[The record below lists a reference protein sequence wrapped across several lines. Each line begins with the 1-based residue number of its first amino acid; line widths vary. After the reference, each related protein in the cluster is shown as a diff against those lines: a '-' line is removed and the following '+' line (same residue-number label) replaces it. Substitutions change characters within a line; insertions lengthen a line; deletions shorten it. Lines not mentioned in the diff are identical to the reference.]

1 MAMLFIGSGISS
13 GNDAECRYFWVVRD
27 GLSSPQSVDSLLQ
40 RAADAGANGVIVQ
53 VVGRGE
59 AYYLSDILPP
69 AHWQGFD
76 DPLAYTV
83 MRAGPLGLEVHAWI
97 NAFLVWSAPDDP
109 GSPDHVV
116 NSRPGWFTG
125 HENGRSS
132 LSYRGQAA
140 EAVGLVGPTLSP
152 AYPEV
157 REFVGEI
164 ASEIAC
170 GYMVDGIHLDY
181 IRYPNSSFGWSE
193 GEREMFFSETG
204 MNPEDDPGA
213 WNDWKTGNVTET
225 VATVRAVLRSCA
237 PHVILS
243 CAVMADPA
251 SAVSEFSCDWG
262 YWLREGLV
270 DYALPMAYTS
280 NQATARNLAL
290 AVTAENPEKVIYGIG
305 VWNQTVE
312 NALTGAEMALSRGAA
327 GVCAFSLNS
336 LPSAGEEVLRDFW
349 GSGSMPN
356 HGVSPAVFSR
366 VVLR

>member
-1 MAMLFIGSGISS
+1 MLFIGSGISS

-59 AYYLSDILPP
+59 AYYDSEILPH
-69 AHWQGFD
+69 ADWQGFD

-164 ASEIAC
+164 AAEIAS

-181 IRYPNSSFGWSE
+181 IRYPNSSFGWSH

-237 PHVILS
+237 PDMILS

-280 NQATARNLAL
+280 NPATALAL
-290 AVTAENPEKVIYGIG
+290 ARSVTAENPEKVIYGIG